1 MYEREL
7 MRILDQSIHGIIF
20 DLDGVLVDTAG
31 LHRISW
37 EQVCRMY
44 GLVYTS
50 ACIEL
55 TKGVNRMQSLVNIL
69 VENRA
74 VDNFSEDDLQIMCKL
89 KNQIYLDLLESCG
102 SDILTED
109 AIPLLEFFKNNGVKI
124 GLASSSKN
132 GELILKKLELERYF
146 DGIITGN
153 DISNAKPHPEAYN
166 KCLLKIHCHGNN
178 CIAVED
184 AYSGISSARQ
194 AGIHTI
200 YIGTDEKACQLA
212 EASFVSLHDAFFT
225 IFK

>member
-1 MYEREL
+1 MCEGVS
-7 MRILDQSIHGIIF
+7 MRILDQSIYGIIF

-50 ACIEL
+50 ACVEL
-55 TKGVNRMQSLVNIL
+55 TKGVNRMQSLLNIL
-69 VENRA
+69 FENRA
-74 VDNFSEDDLQIMCKL
+74 VENFSEVDLQDMCKL
-89 KNQIYLDLLESCG
+89 KNQIYLELLENCG
-102 SDILTED
+102 SEILTED
-109 AIPLLEFFKNNGVKI
+109 AIPLLECIKNNGVKI

-153 DISNAKPHPEAYN
+153 DISNAKPHPEVYN
-166 KCLLKIHCHGNN
+166 KCLLKLQCNGSN

-194 AGIHTI
+194 AGIYTI

-212 EASFVSLHDAFFT
+212 ETSFVSLHDAYFT